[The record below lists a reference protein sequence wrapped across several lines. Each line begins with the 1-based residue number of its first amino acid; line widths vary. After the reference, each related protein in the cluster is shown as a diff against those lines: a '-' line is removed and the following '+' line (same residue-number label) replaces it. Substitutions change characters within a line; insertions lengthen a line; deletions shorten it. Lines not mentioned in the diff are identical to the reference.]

1 MIKAAE
7 VAPMIYQ
14 MLVDA
19 VDEAFAGESDAVKQE
34 AVARII
40 DSIVIL

>member
-7 VAPMIYQ
+7 VASMIYQ

-19 VDEAFAGESDAVKQE
+19 VEQEFAGESEAVKQE
-34 AVARII
+34 AIYRIL
-40 DSIVIL
+40 SLAS

>member
-1 MIKAAE
+1 MIKADE
-7 VAPMIYQ
+7 VGPMIYQ

-19 VDEAFAGESDAVKQE
+19 VEAEFAGESEAVKQ
-34 AVARII
+34 AALARII